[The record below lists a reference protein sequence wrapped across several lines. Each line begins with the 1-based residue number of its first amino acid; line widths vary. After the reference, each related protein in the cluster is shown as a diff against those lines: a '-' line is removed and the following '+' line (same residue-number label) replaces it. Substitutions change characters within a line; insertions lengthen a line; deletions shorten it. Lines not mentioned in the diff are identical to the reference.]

1 MICIH
6 VSLGIV
12 KFRKYVRIHTEEI
25 TMITVKFLNPILL
38 LDSKKKDINPQIF
51 IPEALDSLL
60 LKRKVVS
67 RKILQDYF
75 VIESFRRHEF
85 TMQISYFR
93 LSRSK

>member
-1 MICIH
+1 
-6 VSLGIV
+6 
-12 KFRKYVRIHTEEI
+12 
-25 TMITVKFLNPILL
+25 MITIMFLNPILF

-67 RKILQDYF
+67 RKTLQDYI
-75 VIESFRRHEF
+75 VIERFRRHEF

-93 LSRSK
+93 LSRSTLILYISRL